1 MTTPPKRTPTQTTD
15 HSPDPRLTPAD
26 NSRLSNWMP
35 QTDAANV
42 ALARDGDSEA
52 FRALVDSH
60 SRAVYR
66 LAHRVTGS
74 AHEAEDVVQETF
86 LKAYRQLNRFESRA
100 NFSTWLHR
108 IAVNCSIDL
117 IRSRPHRESGHDAED
132 LDHIGS
138 ENQVHAHASPER
150 LMLSTEVQDRVTRA
164 MASLSAME
172 RAAFALR
179 HFEGQ
184 SIDEISRALG
194 LKTNATKHS
203 IFRAVKKMR
212 VALEPLVSA
221 D

>member
-1 MTTPPKRTPTQTTD
+1 
-15 HSPDPRLTPAD
+15 
-26 NSRLSNWMP
+26 MP
-35 QTDAANV
+35 QTDAATV

-52 FRALVDSH
+52 FRALVERH

-66 LAHRVTGS
+66 LAHRMTGS
-74 AHEAEDVVQETF
+74 SQDAEDVVQETF
-86 LKAYRQLNRFESRA
+86 LKAYRQLSRFESRA

-132 LDHIGS
+132 LDQLGS
-138 ENQVHAHASPER
+138 ESPVPRHASPER
-150 LMLSTEVQDRVTRA
+150 LMLSTEVQERVTRA
-164 MASLSAME
+164 MSSLSAME